1 LSRRLTYNAS
11 ARRNLAEIQAYIW
24 QQSSNRTTGETFAN
38 SLRRQCRKLA
48 SLPGTLGR
56 PRPDIAHDL
65 RSFPFKGYIIFF
77 RYLPDTFEVVNIL
90 EGHRDQPAYFT
101 ENPPLVT
108 DD

>member
-1 LSRRLTYNAS
+1 VRRLTYNAS
-11 ARRNLAEIQAYIW
+11 ARRNLSEIQAYIW
-24 QQSSNRTTGETFAN
+24 QQRGRRATGEAFAS
-38 SLRRQCRKLA
+38 SLRQQCRKLS

-56 PRPDIAHDL
+56 PRPDIVPGL

-101 ENPPLVT
+101 ENPPQPAP